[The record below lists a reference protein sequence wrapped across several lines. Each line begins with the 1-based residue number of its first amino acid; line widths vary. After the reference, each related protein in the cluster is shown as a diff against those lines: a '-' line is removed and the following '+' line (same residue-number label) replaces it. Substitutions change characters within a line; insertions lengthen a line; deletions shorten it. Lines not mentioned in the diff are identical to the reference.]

1 MIIGGFYGGCCKIS
15 KIRSPQIANLGQVMA
30 LTDIQVKTAKP
41 KDKPY
46 KLGDDSGLYLFVT
59 VAGGKLWRFKYRFD
73 GKEKKLSFGTYPEVS
88 LAIARERRD
97 AARKLI
103 ASEPPIDPS
112 ETRKAIKA
120 ESIANKSNTFEVW
133 AGRWWQHWKAGKT
146 DRHAEYV
153 KRRLQLDVYSAIGNR
168 PINDITAYE
177 IVDTIKSIAGRG
189 ALDIAKRSH
198 QTIGQIFRYAI
209 AHGKESNTTRNP
221 ASEIKPSDIIETRA
235 QVNYARVGIDEL
247 PKLLRAIDNSAST
260 PITRYA
266 IKLIALTF
274 VRTSE
279 LIGARWSEFD
289 LEAGLWRIPP
299 ERMKKKTPHI
309 VPLSAQAI
317 EIIKEL
323 KELTDYGELLFPNQN
338 DHSKSMSNNT
348 ILKALEVM
356 GYKGRMTGHGFRGIA
371 STQLNEMEFDN
382 KHIEIQLAH
391 LVGNATQRAY
401 DHAKHIPARTLMMQA
416 WADYLDELKAGA
428 KVLHFKNK

>member
-1 MIIGGFYGGCCKIS
+1 
-15 KIRSPQIANLGQVMA
+15 MA
-30 LTDIQVKTAKP
+30 LTDLAVKGAKP

-46 KLGDDSGLYLFVT
+46 KMGDAGGLYLYVT
-59 VAGGKLWRFKYRFD
+59 LAGGKLWRLAYRFD
-73 GKEKKLSFGTYPEVS
+73 GKQKTLAVGAYPDVS
-88 LAIARERRD
+88 LASARERRD

-112 ETRKAIKA
+112 DARKTAKA
-120 ESIANKSNTFEVW
+120 KNEANKNNTFELW
-133 AGRWWQHWKAGKT
+133 AGKWWQHWQAGKSE
-146 DRHAEYV
+146 RHAGYV
-153 KRRLQLDVYSAIGNR
+153 KRRLELDVYPVIGSR

-177 IVDTIKSIAGRG
+177 IVDTIKAIAARG

-198 QTIGQIFRYAI
+198 QTIGQVFRHAI
-209 AHGKESNTTRNP
+209 AHGKESHTTRNP
-221 ASEIKPSDIIETRA
+221 ASEVKPSDIIETRA
-235 QVNYARVGIDEL
+235 QVNYARVGVDEL

-260 PITRYA
+260 PVTRFA
-266 IKLIALTF
+266 IRLIALTF

-279 LIGARWSEFD
+279 LIGARWGEFD
-289 LEAGLWRIPP
+289 LDAGLWRIPP

-309 VPLSAQAI
+309 VPLSTQVI
-317 EIIKEL
+317 EIINML
-323 KELTDYGELLFPNQN
+323 KELTGNGEFLFPNQN
-338 DHSKSMSNNT
+338 DRRKTMSNNT

-371 STQLNEMEFDN
+371 STQLNEMEYDE

-401 DHAKHIPARTLMMQA
+401 DHAKHIPARTVMMQA

-428 KVLHFKNK
+428 KVLPFKQA

>member
-1 MIIGGFYGGCCKIS
+1 
-15 KIRSPQIANLGQVMA
+15 MA
-30 LTDIQVKTAKP
+30 LTDLAVKGAKP
-41 KDKPY
+41 KDKDY
-46 KLGDDSGLYLFVT
+46 KLGDDGGLYLLVT
-59 VAGGKLWRFKYRFD
+59 KAGGQLWRLKYRFD
-73 GKEKKLSFGTYPEVS
+73 GKEKALSFGVYPDVS
-88 LAIARERRD
+88 LASARDRRD

-103 ASEPPIDPS
+103 ASDPPIDPS
-112 ETRKAIKA
+112 EARKAAKA
-120 ESIANKSNTFEVW
+120 ENEANKNNTFELW
-133 AGRWWQHWKAGKT
+133 AGKWWQHWKAGKT
-146 DRHAEYV
+146 ERHADYV
-153 KRRLQLDVYSAIGNR
+153 KRRLELDVYPAIGTR

-177 IVDTIKSIAGRG
+177 IVDTIKGIAERG

-198 QTIGQIFRYAI
+198 QTIGQVFRYAI
-209 AHGKESNTTRNP
+209 AHGKESHTTRNP

-235 QVNYARVGIDEL
+235 QVNYARVGIEEL

-260 PITRYA
+260 PLTRFA

-279 LIGARWSEFD
+279 LIGARWCEFD
-289 LEAGLWRIPP
+289 LDAGLWRIPL

-309 VPLSAQAI
+309 VPLSRQSLDLLNA
-317 EIIKEL
+317 L
-323 KELTDYGELLFPNQN
+323 KEITGYGDLLFPNQN
-338 DHSKSMSNNT
+338 DHSKTMSNNT

-371 STQLNEMEFDN
+371 STQLNEMEYDE

-401 DHAKHIPARTLMMQA
+401 DHAKHIPARTAMMQD

-428 KVLHFKNK
+428 KVLPFKQA